1 MSLIHLPDRLFA
13 VTLDSLAIV
22 RDELRAKGLTGD
34 ECQQALDILQAGVTP
49 TTDGIRFEFVTPQPD
64 IVTERV
70 TLTRPNLDS
79 MIEGYI
85 ECALWA
91 DCMPH
96 DEECPNCHGRGFVES
111 SESGARCTECMGDG
125 RVSGE
130 TGGGENLV
138 AREGAYDRMVERSQI
153 ADFYDDNLAKLRH
166 YVTIREAVGMSVDE
180 AYQHAGHDFWLTR
193 NGHGAGFWD
202 RGMGMLGD
210 ELTAAC
216 KPYGSADDH
225 TPFDCGDGTWDV

>member
-13 VTLDSLAIV
+13 VTLDSLRIV

-49 TTDGIRFEFVTPQPD
+49 TTDGIRFEFVKPDPFD

-85 ECALWA
+85 EAALWA
-91 DCMPH
+91 DCMPFT
-96 DEECPNCHGRGFVES
+96 DGMSEEDRDR
-111 SESGARCTECMGDG
+111 A
-125 RVSGE
+125 E